1 MALCL
6 AASLTERRRFDP
18 VDQLRRY
25 VNWYEDGYQACQGA
39 CIDMGGTTSAALHRF
54 MRQGMPFAGSEE
66 PRTSGNGGIM
76 RLAPAVLAA
85 ADEASA
91 VAMAIDSSRTTHAS
105 PDCLDAAELLGR
117 ILWRLLDGEPLSAVL
132 ANMPDFRPRNKS
144 ISRIQNGYFRLL
156 ERKEVSSTGYA
167 ISTLEAALWSCYHAD
182 SFEQALVNAVNLG
195 GDADTVGAVTG
206 QIAGAAFGANSIPT
220 RWLSTL
226 VWRRHLELYADKLMG
241 CGCVMLDEF
250 DVDIPEFDRMLEVF
264 ATTELPEGRIS
275 FDDIPALDPR
285 LLECPRDRLF
295 RRYCLAAMVAN
306 SMERG
311 FIPPSK
317 LTEYTASIRWATDRY
332 VPFTEPVLRRVMQ
345 GIIYLEHDDVV
356 ATLVNQGLM
365 AKFFSSVSH
374 FIPPASTGLL

>member
-1 MALCL
+1 MSNHLNTPESIAASRLNRARGALVGLACGDALGTTLEFCARVNNADWHTEMTGGGFFDVNPGEWTDDTAMALCL

-54 MRQGMPFAGSEE
+54 MRHGMPFAGSEE

-144 ISRIQNGYFRLL
+144 IRRIQNGYFRLL

-226 VWRRHLELYADKLMG
+226 VWRHHLELYADKLMG
-241 CGCVMLDEF
+241 CGV
-250 DVDIPEFDRMLEVF
+250 
-264 ATTELPEGRIS
+264 
-275 FDDIPALDPR
+275 
-285 LLECPRDRLF
+285 
-295 RRYCLAAMVAN
+295 
-306 SMERG
+306 
-311 FIPPSK
+311 
-317 LTEYTASIRWATDRY
+317 RY
-332 VPFTEPVLRRVMQ
+332 V
-345 GIIYLEHDDVV
+345 G
-356 ATLVNQGLM
+356 
-365 AKFFSSVSH
+365 
-374 FIPPASTGLL
+374 